1 MFNSLIENAYKYGYI
16 TEDQK
21 KKADNYKKE
30 AKTND
35 DTAMQETKV
44 ITDEKLL
51 ELYSLIYG
59 YPVEDNTQGINFD
72 LASEFKYSD
81 LSRYGFIPVYIEK
94 GVKIISAKPAEL
106 LFAEDLVR
114 DKTGYKRAKISLI
127 GQSTLQ
133 NLLEKILR
141 LNKDDN
147 EEVFDEE
154 DGITHSDIYNVSE
167 TDISKIVNIV
177 NRILRT
183 AVENKISDI
192 HLEPQEDSLHIRF
205 REDGTLRLE
214 RKYPLSVSG
223 QLINRIKTMA
233 SLDVNTSRIIQDGNS
248 RLEIFGQVVDLR
260 ISVIPAVNGENV
272 VIRILDRNKM
282 TFDISML
289 GFSEENESKFLKLIK
304 RPQGIFLLTGPT
316 GSGKSTSLYAAISAL
331 NTEDRCIITFEDPV
345 EYRIPGII
353 QVQINQTSGVT
364 FPEALKSGLRQDIE
378 IALVGEIRDTET
390 AAIAFDAANTGHMVF
405 STLHTNSAA
414 SSILRLVKMG
424 VEPYVVSRTLIGVIN
439 QRLAKRICPV
449 CKEEYYLET
458 DSPYRNVLGTNE
470 KVKLYRGTGCSNCG
484 GTGYK
489 GRIAIQE
496 FLIVNEEIGELL
508 DRGANTYEIEQA
520 AIRAGMKK
528 IQDDGIEKA
537 LKGLTTLDEVHRT
550 VFFENI

>member
-1 MFNSLIENAYKYGYI
+1 MANSLIENAYKYGYI
-16 TEDQK
+16 TDVQK
-21 KKADNYKKE
+21 KKAEDYKKE
-30 AKTND
+30 ANVND
-35 DTAMQETKV
+35 DTAIRETK
-44 ITDEKLL
+44 IMTDNRLV

-59 YPVEDNTQGINFD
+59 YPIEENIENIKYD

-81 LSRYGFIPVYIEK
+81 LLKYGFIPVYDGEK
-94 GVKIISAKPAEL
+94 IRIISSKPADL
-106 LFAEDLVR
+106 LLAEDVVS
-114 DKTGYKRAKISLI
+114 DKTGYKGAGISLI
-127 GQSTLQ
+127 SQSNLH
-133 NLLEKILR
+133 NLLEQVLR
-141 LNKDDN
+141 ANNDDAD
-147 EEVFDEE
+147 EVFDVEE
-154 DGITHSDIYNVSE
+154 INVRPDIYNVSE
-167 TDISKIVNIV
+167 TDISKVVNIV
-177 NRILRT
+177 NRIFRT
-183 AVENKISDI
+183 AVESKISDI
-192 HLEPQEDSLHIRF
+192 HIEPQEDALHIRF

-214 RKYPLSVSG
+214 KKYPISVAG

-282 TFDISML
+282 AFDISML
-289 GFSEENESKFLKLIK
+289 GFSEENEAKFLKMIK

-345 EYRIPGII
+345 EYRISGIV
-353 QVQINQTSGVT
+353 QVQINQAAGVT

-378 IALVGEIRDTET
+378 IALVGEIRDAET

-439 QRLAKRICPV
+439 QRLAKRICPI
-449 CKEEYYLET
+449 CKEEYYLED
-458 DSPYRNVLGTNE
+458 DSPYRKIFGDN
-470 KVKLYRGTGCSNCG
+470 KKIKLYRGTGCSNCG

-496 FLIVNEEIGELL
+496 FLIVNEEIGDLL
-508 DRGANTYEIEQA
+508 DKGANTHEIEQA

>member
-1 MFNSLIENAYKYGYI
+1 MANSLIENAYKYGYI
-16 TEDQK
+16 TDVQK
-21 KKADNYKKE
+21 KKAEDYKKE
-30 AKTND
+30 ANVND
-35 DTAMQETKV
+35 DTAIRETK
-44 ITDEKLL
+44 IMTDNRLV

-59 YPVEDNTQGINFD
+59 YPVEENIENIKYD
-72 LASEFKYSD
+72 LASEFKYTD
-81 LSRYGFIPVYIEK
+81 LLKYGFIPVCDGEK
-94 GVKIISAKPAEL
+94 IRIISSKPADL
-106 LFAEDLVR
+106 LLAEDVVS
-114 DKTGYKRAKISLI
+114 DKTGYKGAAISLI
-127 GQSTLQ
+127 SQSNLH
-133 NLLEKILR
+133 NLLEQVLR
-141 LNKDDN
+141 ANNDDAD
-147 EEVFDEE
+147 EVFDVEE
-154 DGITHSDIYNVSE
+154 INVRPDIYNVSE
-167 TDISKIVNIV
+167 TDISKVVNIV
-177 NRILRT
+177 NRIFRT
-183 AVENKISDI
+183 AVESKISDI
-192 HLEPQEDSLHIRF
+192 HIEPQEDALHIRF
-205 REDGTLRLE
+205 REDGPLRLE
-214 RKYPLSVSG
+214 KKYPISVAG

-282 TFDISML
+282 AFDISML
-289 GFSEENESKFLKLIK
+289 GFSEENEAKFLKIIK

-345 EYRIPGII
+345 EYRISGIV
-353 QVQINQTSGVT
+353 QVQINQAAGVT

-378 IALVGEIRDTET
+378 IALVGEIRDAET

-439 QRLAKRICPV
+439 QRLAKRICPI
-449 CKEEYYLET
+449 CKEEYYLEE
-458 DSPYRNVLGTNE
+458 DSPYRKIFGDN
-470 KVKLYRGTGCSNCG
+470 KKIKLYRGTGCSNCG

-496 FLIVNEEIGELL
+496 FLIVNDEIGELL
-508 DRGANTYEIEQA
+508 DKGANTHEIEQA

-550 VFFENI
+550 VFFDNI